1 MKSLIKLYLVIL
13 GSLMLSS
20 CEKLLDLEN
29 VSDITNDDYWE
40 TQGDVE
46 SYLFGIYANYRNL
59 VNTTTHFEDR
69 GDTFVPGMEGG
80 ASNAWNHNL
89 TPQNA
94 PNWGS
99 FYTVIQHCNL
109 LITYSEGVPF
119 NDQATKNTLL
129 AEAYF
134 IRAHSYFSLLRIWG
148 DVPLEIV
155 PTENDVKE
163 KLPRASQQEVMQQV
177 LSDVDQAIAL
187 FPEQSN
193 YDKNRASKSAASALK
208 ADALLWK
215 VKVLEG
221 TSAELEE
228 VVTQADLASQ
238 GATLEDDF
246 AKIYDQENKK
256 GKEVIFALHFHRDE
270 QGNHYSDRLKPRDIF
285 VQDAVNREDIA
296 YARSGA
302 RSQYAP
308 SPKLQDAF
316 LENPSDIRTA
326 HSYVTAI
333 TAQEKVIGVF
343 DNKMRGSVNAGNRYY
358 DDDLIVYRLAEMILF
373 KAEAFAA
380 LGKTEDAIAEL
391 NKIRERAEI
400 GPYSGA
406 NTKQAVEKAILQE
419 RFREF
424 YLELKRWPDLIRY
437 HHAGTIDVYQQV
449 PNLVGKSVPL
459 FSPIPQTEIDRN
471 TLLEQTNGY

>member
-1 MKSLIKLYLVIL
+1 
-13 GSLMLSS
+13 
-20 CEKLLDLEN
+20 
-29 VSDITNDDYWE
+29 
-40 TQGDVE
+40 
-46 SYLFGIYANYRNL
+46 
-59 VNTTTHFEDR
+59 
-69 GDTFVPGMEGG
+69 
-80 ASNAWNHNL
+80 
-89 TPQNA
+89 
-94 PNWGS
+94 
-99 FYTVIQHCNL
+99 
-109 LITYSEGVPF
+109 
-119 NDQATKNTLL
+119 
-129 AEAYF
+129 
-134 IRAHSYFSLLRIWG
+134 
-148 DVPLEIV
+148 
-155 PTENDVKE
+155 
-163 KLPRASQQEVMQQV
+163 
-177 LSDVDQAIAL
+177 
-187 FPEQSN
+187 
-193 YDKNRASKSAASALK
+193 
-208 ADALLWK
+208 
-215 VKVLEG
+215 
-221 TSAELEE
+221 
-228 VVTQADLASQ
+228 
-238 GATLEDDF
+238 DF

-308 SPKLQDAF
+308 SPKLQEAF
-316 LENPSDIRTA
+316 LENPSDNRAA
-326 HSYVTAI
+326 HSYIAAV

-380 LGKTEDAIAEL
+380 LGKIEEAIIEL
-391 NKIRERAEI
+391 NIIRERAEI
-400 GPYSGA
+400 GPYLGA
-406 NTKQAVEKAILQE
+406 NTKQAVEEAILQE